1 MRRSR
6 NRLSLQILALLPI
19 PLILGL
25 VAWRG
30 LSTKPPRGI
39 RLPKVKAAALGKGND
54 GQRKALPATLA
65 GWKRGAIETFDKKTL
80 FDRIDG
86 AAPPYIA
93 AGFRHLRA
101 FDVTRPGGKENVQV
115 EIYRLGDN
123 KQARALHQKERGP
136 LADGRV
142 VVQVGDEGHKSQGAL
157 AFVVASFYVKLA
169 AFEAPDQA
177 QLEPVAQALAAA
189 LGGGAT
195 NATVA
200 KPLGATHPTAKA
212 PSAKPPVGGLPDKL
226 AGWPRSK
233 IETFDKKTLFDRI
246 DGAAPPYIAAGFV
259 ALQAFDVT
267 QPGGKETVQ
276 VEVYALGDNTQARAL
291 HQKERGPLGQGR
303 ESVKVGDEG
312 HKSQG
317 ALAFVVGA
325 FYVKLAAFEPAG
337 QKQLEAVAQELAAAL
352 RKAGKTP

>member
-25 VAWRG
+25 VVWRG

-39 RLPKVKAAALGKGND
+39 RLPKVKAAAHGKANNGKA
-54 GQRKALPATLA
+54 KALPAMLA

-86 AAPPYIA
+86 AAPPYIS

-123 KQARALHQKERGP
+123 KQARALHQQERGP

-142 VVQVGDEGHKSQGAL
+142 AVQVGDEGHKSQGAL
-157 AFVVASFYVKLA
+157 AFVVGSFYVKLA
-169 AFEAPDQA
+169 AFEAPGQA
-177 QLEPVAQALAAA
+177 QLEPVAKALAAA
-189 LGGGAT
+189 LSNGAT
-195 NATVA
+195 NTSPAPSP
-200 KPLGATHPTAKA
+200 KPSGAKA
-212 PSAKPPVGGLPDKL
+212 LVGGLPDRL
-226 AGWPRSK
+226 AGWPRGK

-259 ALQAFDVT
+259 GLQAFDIT

-303 ESVKVGDEG
+303 EAVKVGDEG

-337 QKQLEAVAQELAAAL
+337 QKQLEAVAQELAATL